1 MGVNIVQPT
10 VDFTKIGQRIK
21 AARLEKGLNQ
31 SELGELV
38 GCSNNHMSHVEVGQT
53 KVSLSMLMKL
63 SLVLEKDFD
72 YFLMD
77 TPYVRQERLI
87 DTEILKKL
95 KKCTPA
101 TLISVN
107 KIIDIL
113 LEQQCAETSND
124 L

>member
-38 GCSNNHMSHVEVGQT
+38 GCSNNHMSHVEVGRT
-53 KVSLSMLMKL
+53 KVSLSILMKL

>member
-63 SLVLEKDFD
+63 SLVLEEDFD

>member
-1 MGVNIVQPT
+1 MQFWGFCMVHH
-10 VDFTKIGQRIK
+10 KYRIR
-21 AARLEKGLNQ
+21 APHRALW
-31 SELGELV
+31 
-38 GCSNNHMSHVEVGQT
+38 CW
-53 KVSLSMLMKL
+53 LSYALFGAL
-63 SLVLEKDFD
+63 
-72 YFLMD
+72 FLHFYLD
-77 TPYVRQERLI
+77 ETTPYVRQERLI

>member
-107 KIIDIL
+107 KIIDIF

>member
-10 VDFTKIGQRIK
+10 VDFTKIGLRIK